1 MPLNNQSKPIYELKA
16 GLFKA
21 LSHPIRIRILELLS
35 DGKEH
40 SVAELQEI
48 MELEASHLSQHL
60 AVIRRYQ
67 LVVSERRGSHVFY
80 RIAYPQVSEF
90 LHVARELLEEI
101 LHDNANQRDT
111 AASMD
116 SVPSQ
121 KDTTR

>member
-1 MPLNNQSKPIYELKA
+1 MPINDQTRPIYELKA

-35 DGKEH
+35 DGEEH
-40 SVAELQEI
+40 SVAELQAA

-80 RIAYPQVSEF
+80 QIAYPQVSEF
-90 LHVARELLEEI
+90 LHVARELLEQI
-101 LHDNANQRDT
+101 LHDNASQRDI
-111 AASMD
+111 ASA
-116 SVPSQ
+116 Q
-121 KDTTR
+121 KDPTL